1 MLKIS
6 INGYGDLCLAHL
18 VLDYNGTL
26 ACDGELLEGVLERL
40 DSLKKDIAIHIVT
53 ADTFGG
59 VATRFSKTPFNAH
72 VLKPG
77 SEDLAKQ
84 DFVNSLGPDTCV
96 AIGNGAN
103 DCLMLQTCALG
114 ICVIGEEGACGKT
127 LQMADLVVTDINNAL
142 DLLIHPKRLVATLRM

>member
-1 MLKIS
+1 MLQIS
-6 INGYGDLCLAHL
+6 INGFGNLSIRHL

-26 ACDGELLEGVLERL
+26 ACDGEPLDGVIERL
-40 DSLKKDIAIHIVT
+40 DSLKKTVSIHIIT

-59 VATRFSKTPFNAH
+59 VATRFSQTPFHAH

-84 DFVNSLGPDTCV
+84 DFVNSLGPDSCI

-114 ICVIGEEGACGKT
+114 ICVIAEEGACGKT
-127 LQMADLVVTDINNAL
+127 LQAADLVVTNINHAL
-142 DLLIHPKRLVATLRM
+142 DLLIKPTRLVATLRM